1 MIDKGR
7 LMAIT
12 DGIVAIAA
20 TIMAL
25 ELAVPERFS
34 LAAVRGQ
41 MPTMVA
47 FLISFVQIFLS
58 WHEHHDSFAFAEKIN
73 HRIFLLN
80 CLWLFF
86 ITLLP
91 FATGLIGQSA
101 NHRYSVLVYIA
112 VLFLVQVSITIESRA
127 IRKLNKTPILDEEV
141 IRRIRVVSIVGYIIA
156 AICTLVVPVSGLVVV
171 LMLSAVEIVFMC
183 TYDIKI
189 SKHI

>member
-25 ELAVPERFS
+25 ELTVPEKFS
-34 LAAVRGQ
+34 LAAVNAQ

-47 FLISFVQIFLS
+47 FFISFVQIFLA

-80 CLWLFF
+80 CLWLLF

-101 NHRYSVLVYIA
+101 NHKYSVLVYIA
-112 VLFLVQVSITIESRA
+112 LLFLVQLSITIESRA

-141 IRRIRVVSIVGYIIA
+141 IK
-156 AICTLVVPVSGLVVV
+156 
-171 LMLSAVEIVFMC
+171 SAVINSLKLFD
-183 TYDIKI
+183 DIGKN
-189 SKHI
+189 